1 MNILLIDDHALFR
14 GGFKLM
20 LERVCPQ
27 PLHIVEV
34 GSVESGLMAVQAQ
47 AFNIVFLDLGLPG
60 LCGMEGLRAMCN
72 TSPDTSVVVLSAIE
86 DGATMRLALDNGAN
100 GYIPK
105 TASADDISHAM
116 TQILSGQIYAPMLD
130 MEPQDAGPRLT
141 GRQMEVLTEL
151 CAGCTNKQIA
161 DRLGL
166 SDNTVRVHTTTI
178 FRVLGVRSRT
188 EAVLLAKRKGW
199 C

>member
-14 GGFKLM
+14 SGFKLM
-20 LERVCPQ
+20 LERVCPP
-27 PLHIVEV
+27 PLCIVEA
-34 GSVESGLMAVQAQ
+34 GTVERGLLAAQEQ
-47 AFNIVFLDLGLPG
+47 AFDIVFLDLGLPG
-60 LCGMEGLRAMCN
+60 LSGLDGLRSMREACPN
-72 TSPDTSVVVLSAIE
+72 SALVVLSAIE
-86 DGATMRLALDNGAN
+86 DTDTIRLALSAGAQ
-100 GYIPK
+100 GYIAK
-105 TASADDISHAM
+105 TASADDICYAM
-116 TQILSGQIYAPMLD
+116 LRVLSGQVYAPMLD
-130 MEPQDAGPRLT
+130 ADQQESRPLLT

-161 DRLGL
+161 ERLGL

-178 FRVLGVRSRT
+178 FRLLNVRSRT